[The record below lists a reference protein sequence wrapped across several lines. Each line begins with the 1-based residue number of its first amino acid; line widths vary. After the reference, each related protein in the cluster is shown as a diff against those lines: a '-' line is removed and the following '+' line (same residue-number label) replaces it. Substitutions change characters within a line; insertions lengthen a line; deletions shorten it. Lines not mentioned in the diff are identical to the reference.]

1 MKVKATTNF
10 AGEICMARGD
20 VRDVPESVAAPLLEC
35 GYLEALEPVQTS
47 EQKDEQ
53 DSETEATQ
61 ESETEATQESETE
74 ATHESETETTQKPE
88 TETKKTKRAKAKTE
102 G

>member
-74 ATHESETETTQKPE
+74 TTQKPE

>member
-74 ATHESETETTQKPE
+74 TTQE
-88 TETKKTKRAKAKTE
+88 TGNGDEENQAGQGQNGGLMYETL
-102 G
+102 

>member
-35 GYLEALEPVQTS
+35 GYVEALEAEDT
-47 EQKDEQ
+47 EEARARIENIDELIFN
-53 DSETEATQ
+53 E
-61 ESETEATQESETE
+61 
-74 ATHESETETTQKPE
+74 
-88 TETKKTKRAKAKTE
+88 RYRV
-102 G
+102 

>member
-53 DSETEATQ
+53 DSK
-61 ESETEATQESETE
+61 
-74 ATHESETETTQKPE
+74 TETTQEPEPEPE

>member
-35 GYLEALEPVQTS
+35 GYLEALGQG
-47 EQKDEQ
+47 QNGGLMY
-53 DSETEATQ
+53 ETL
-61 ESETEATQESETE
+61 
-74 ATHESETETTQKPE
+74 
-88 TETKKTKRAKAKTE
+88 
-102 G
+102 

>member
-53 DSETEATQ
+53 ESETEATQ
-61 ESETEATQESETE
+61 ESETEATQ
-74 ATHESETETTQKPE
+74 ESETETTQKPE

>member
-47 EQKDEQ
+47 GQ
-53 DSETEATQ
+53 
-61 ESETEATQESETE
+61 
-74 ATHESETETTQKPE
+74 
-88 TETKKTKRAKAKTE
+88 
-102 G
+102 

>member
-10 AGEICMARGD
+10 AGEICMSVGE

-35 GYLEALEPVQTS
+35 GYLESMEAS
-47 EQKDEQ
+47 E
-53 DSETEATQ
+53 A
-61 ESETEATQESETE
+61 
-74 ATHESETETTQKPE
+74 P
-88 TETKKTKRAKAKTE
+88 KKGKKSRPDPKTE

>member
-74 ATHESETETTQKPE
+74 ATQKPE

>member
-53 DSETEATQ
+53 DSETETTQ
-61 ESETEATQESETE
+61 D
-74 ATHESETETTQKPE
+74 SETETTQEPE
-88 TETKKTKRAKAKTE
+88 TETKKTKRAKANTE